1 MMPQWEFLDFLS
13 DEAKKLP
20 AFALRMQANV
30 SELVLEGG
38 RVVGVRGSEPGG
50 AFEIRADLVV
60 GCDGRHSTVRA
71 AAGLAVEDVGAP
83 IDVLWFRISRDPS
96 ETDQSL
102 ARIGPGHIVVTID
115 RGDYWQC
122 AFVIPKGGA
131 DALRA
136 QDIGV
141 LREQVVKAAPPLAS
155 RIADLRS
162 WDDVK
167 LLTVKVDR
175 LTEWSRPGLLC
186 IGDAAH
192 AMSPVGGV
200 GINLAIQDAV
210 ATANLLAEKLR
221 DGTLED
227 DDLDAVRERRLWPTK
242 ATQALQIGIQD
253 NVLAPVLSGAN
264 AELEVPLPMRLLSSM
279 RPLRRLLRASARHGR
294 AAGARALA
302 GRLSGG
308 GGRAR
313 LMRGSAAVASA
324 RAPVA
329 LVHRDDRLGN
339 RRDRA
344 DHADILL
351 PAREHVAARQVEGR
365 VLGVVAG
372 QAQQRALLDAVDE
385 PADVGPVLRAGA
397 HRARLDRRDERAAP
411 ELGRREARRRVP
423 RQHRLGV
430 VHAVDVALL
439 EQHGLVVGGDQHR
452 AERMVA
458 GVHRAPRQAVRAFE
472 HRDDLQLGRFGAGVG
487 GRRRGGVMVGL
498 LPDRGGRDDPRLGA
512 EARAKSPASRRHA
525 PPALRCAQPVVRFS
539 ITANSSYMIIAI
551 APITTRPP
559 NARPICIDEPAEI
572 SR

>member
-1 MMPQWEFLDFLS
+1 MDGAITPTRTSTSCCIVGGGPAGMMLGYLLARAGVRVTVLEKHADFLRDFRGDTVHPSTLRVMQELGLLESFMQRPHQKLREIGGWFGRESVRLGDFGGLPEPYAFIAMMPQWEFLDFLS
-13 DEAKKLP
+13 DEAKELP

-30 SELVLEGG
+30 SELVLDGG
-38 RVVGVRGSEPGG
+38 RVVGVRGTEPGG

-71 AAGLAVEDVGAP
+71 AAGLTVEDVAAP

-141 LREQVVKAAPPLAS
+141 LREQVVKAAQPLAS
-155 RIADLRS
+155 RIGDLHS

-167 LLTVKVDR
+167 LLTVTVDR

-221 DGTLED
+221 DGSLED

-279 RPLRRLLRASARHGR
+279 RPLRRLF
-294 AAGARALA
+294 
-302 GRLSGG
+302 
-308 GGRAR
+308 AR
-313 LMRGSAAVASA
+313 LLGMGVRPEHVRS
-324 RAPVA
+324 PVA
-329 LVHRDDRLGN
+329 
-339 RRDRA
+339 
-344 DHADILL
+344 
-351 PAREHVAARQVEGR
+351 
-365 VLGVVAG
+365 
-372 QAQQRALLDAVDE
+372 
-385 PADVGPVLRAGA
+385 
-397 HRARLDRRDERAAP
+397 
-411 ELGRREARRRVP
+411 
-423 RQHRLGV
+423 
-430 VHAVDVALL
+430 
-439 EQHGLVVGGDQHR
+439 
-452 AERMVA
+452 
-458 GVHRAPRQAVRAFE
+458 
-472 HRDDLQLGRFGAGVG
+472 
-487 GRRRGGVMVGL
+487 
-498 LPDRGGRDDPRLGA
+498 
-512 EARAKSPASRRHA
+512 
-525 PPALRCAQPVVRFS
+525 
-539 ITANSSYMIIAI
+539 
-551 APITTRPP
+551 
-559 NARPICIDEPAEI
+559 
-572 SR
+572 

>member
-1 MMPQWEFLDFLS
+1 VMQELGLLGAFMQRPHQKLREIGGWFGRESVRLGDFGGLPEAYAFIAMMPQWEFLDFLS

-20 AFALRMQANV
+20 AFALRLQANV
-30 SELVLEGG
+30 NELVLDGG
-38 RVVGVRGSEPGG
+38 RIVGVRGTEPGG
-50 AFEIRADLVV
+50 PFEIRADLVV

-83 IDVLWFRISRDPS
+83 IDVLWFRITRDPS

-131 DALRA
+131 DALRSQA
-136 QDIGV
+136 IDV

-221 DGTLED
+221 DGSLED

-279 RPLRRLLRASARHGR
+279 RPLRRLF
-294 AAGARALA
+294 
-302 GRLSGG
+302 
-308 GGRAR
+308 AR
-313 LMRGSAAVASA
+313 LLGMGVRPEHVRS
-324 RAPVA
+324 PVA
-329 LVHRDDRLGN
+329 
-339 RRDRA
+339 
-344 DHADILL
+344 
-351 PAREHVAARQVEGR
+351 
-365 VLGVVAG
+365 
-372 QAQQRALLDAVDE
+372 
-385 PADVGPVLRAGA
+385 
-397 HRARLDRRDERAAP
+397 
-411 ELGRREARRRVP
+411 
-423 RQHRLGV
+423 
-430 VHAVDVALL
+430 
-439 EQHGLVVGGDQHR
+439 
-452 AERMVA
+452 
-458 GVHRAPRQAVRAFE
+458 
-472 HRDDLQLGRFGAGVG
+472 
-487 GRRRGGVMVGL
+487 
-498 LPDRGGRDDPRLGA
+498 
-512 EARAKSPASRRHA
+512 
-525 PPALRCAQPVVRFS
+525 
-539 ITANSSYMIIAI
+539 
-551 APITTRPP
+551 
-559 NARPICIDEPAEI
+559 
-572 SR
+572 